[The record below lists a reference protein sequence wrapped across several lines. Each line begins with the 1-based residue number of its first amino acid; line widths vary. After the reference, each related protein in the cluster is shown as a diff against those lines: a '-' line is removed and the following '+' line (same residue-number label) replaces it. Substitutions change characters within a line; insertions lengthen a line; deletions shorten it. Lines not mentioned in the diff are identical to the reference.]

1 MKCAVYI
8 RVSTDKEEQK
18 TSLENQQRFFYNI
31 IVEKGWDLFRFYI
44 NVESGT
50 KDKKRENLRQLIEDA
65 KQHKFD
71 VILSKEL
78 SRLARNGKLSYE
90 IKDIA
95 EKHNIHII
103 TFDNAIN
110 SLEGNIHM
118 FGLYAWVY
126 EQESQRTSE
135 RIKAALNTNAKR
147 GDFHGSNAP
156 YGYKVFDKKLIFADD
171 NTPEVVKSIFE
182 LYLNGKGFDSIARSL
197 SKKGYPTPSQ
207 VAEKSNAGRFW
218 HGSTIKTILSNP
230 HYTGDLVQ
238 GRETTRSVTS
248 QSRHSVP
255 EENQIVVKNTHP
267 AIISHEMFDAVQ
279 ELMKSRKKNH
289 PKVKKHLFT
298 NVLYCSDCGT
308 GMWYRQN
315 RIGYICG
322 SYARH
327 GKIACTQRTIKEKD
341 LKETILSDIKKMA
354 QVINDK
360 EYLNNLAIDAQ
371 KKQKQVTQILINIEN
386 EIKASKAKKKRFLE
400 MLAEKQIT
408 HEEYREVADENQG
421 RINELNIK
429 RSGLEASLRHD
440 EFLVRIEN
448 LRNSIN
454 RFLPFDDVTEE
465 LLHQFVERIEVDKS
479 GIPKIIYRFSILPN

>member
-1 MKCAVYI
+1 
-8 RVSTDKEEQK
+8 
-18 TSLENQQRFFYNI
+18 
-31 IVEKGWDLFRFYI
+31 VEKGWDLFRFYI
-44 NVESGT
+44 DVESGT
-50 KDKKRENLRQLIEDA
+50 KDKKQENLRQLIEDA

-103 TFDNAIN
+103 TLDNAIN
-110 SLEGNIHM
+110 SLKGNIHM

-147 GDFHGSNAP
+147 GNFHGSNAP
-156 YGYKVFDKKLIFADD
+156 YGYKVIDKKLVLAGDY
-171 NTPEVVKSIFE
+171 TPEVVKSIFD
-182 LYLNGKGFDSIARSL
+182 LYLCGKGFDSIARSL

-207 VAEKSNAGRFW
+207 VAQKSNAGRYW
-218 HGSTIKTILSNP
+218 HGSTIKTILTNP

-248 QSRHSVP
+248 QSRHSIP
-255 EENQIVVKNTHP
+255 EENQIVVKNTHQ
-267 AIISHEMFDAVQ
+267 AIISQETFDTAH
-279 ELMKSRKKNH
+279 ELMRSRKKNYT
-289 PKVKKHLFT
+289 KVKIHLFT

-315 RIGYICG
+315 RTGYICV

-354 QVINDK
+354 QVINNK
-360 EYLNNLAIDAQ
+360 EYLNTLAEETL
-371 KKQKQVTQILINIEN
+371 KKQKQVAQLLNNIEN
-386 EIKASKAKKKRFLE
+386 EIKASKGKKKRYLE

-408 HEEYREVADENQG
+408 HEEYREVADDKQE
-421 RINELNIK
+421 RKNELNIK

-440 EFLVRIEN
+440 EFLGRIEK
-448 LRNSIN
+448 LRNTISS
-454 RFLPFDDVTEE
+454 FLPLHEVTEE
-465 LLHQFVERIEVDKS
+465 ILHHFVERIEVDNH
-479 GIPKIIYRFSILPN
+479 GIPMITYRFSISPS

>member
-1 MKCAVYI
+1 LKCAVYI

-44 NVESGT
+44 DVESGT
-50 KDKKRENLRQLIEDA
+50 KDRKRENLRQLIEDA

-135 RIKAALNTNAKR
+135 RIKAALNTNAKK
-147 GDFHGSNAP
+147 GDFHGSNSP
-156 YGYKVFDKKLIFADD
+156 YGYRVFDKKLVLADD
-171 NTPEVVKSIFE
+171 NTPEVVRSIFE
-182 LYLNGKGFDSIARSL
+182 LYLSGTGFDSIARSL

-207 VAEKSNAGRFW
+207 VAQRSNAGRFW

-255 EENQIVVKNTHP
+255 SEKQIVVRNTHQ
-267 AIISHEMFDAVQ
+267 AIISRETFDAVQ
-279 ELMKSRKKNH
+279 ELMKSRKKNYT
-289 PKVKKHLFT
+289 KVKKHLFT

-322 SYARH
+322 NYARH
-327 GKIACTQRTIKEKD
+327 GKIACSQRTIKERD
-341 LKETILSDIKKMA
+341 LKETMLSEIKKMA

-360 EYLNNLAIDAQ
+360 EYLNNLAVEAQ
-371 KKQKQVTQILINIEN
+371 KKQRQVTQILTKIDN
-386 EIKASKAKKKRFLE
+386 EIKTAKAKKKRYLE

-429 RSGLEASLRHD
+429 RSGLEAALRHD
-440 EFLVRIEN
+440 EFLGRIGN
-448 LRNSIN
+448 LRNTIN
-454 RFLPFDDVTEE
+454 RFLPLEDITEE
-465 LLHQFVERIEVDKS
+465 MLHHFVERIEVDKS
-479 GIPKIIYRFSILPN
+479 GNPKITYRFSILPD